1 MRVTKKEIPRGN
13 SRLEIRTE
21 DLLLPEDLERN
32 RDKSTLKS
40 SLANVGLPST
50 AYWKR
55 LLFNSFLEIYIVHR
69 SPTTSPAS
77 SKNNSPENSQHVSPA
92 TTFPVDTPH
101 PRTRRSRDLSPCGW
115 PDRGYCWHGRLSHRF
130 RSACL
135 IRPDSSPQPPIEAV
149 LAAFMRTSSSIHNT
163 KAFLMIPDAPELANG
178 VGQALFFMVESSYQ
192 LRLLSGVTLVLK
204 MSSKSEDT

>member
-32 RDKSTLKS
+32 RDKPTLKS

-55 LLFNSFLEIYIVHR
+55 LLFNSFPELYIVSR

-77 SKNNSPENSQHVSPA
+77 SKNNSPESSQHVSPA

-101 PRTRRSRDLSPCGW
+101 PLQDPTQS
-115 PDRGYCWHGRLSHRF
+115 
-130 RSACL
+130 
-135 IRPDSSPQPPIEAV
+135 
-149 LAAFMRTSSSIHNT
+149 
-163 KAFLMIPDAPELANG
+163 
-178 VGQALFFMVESSYQ
+178 
-192 LRLLSGVTLVLK
+192 
-204 MSSKSEDT
+204 